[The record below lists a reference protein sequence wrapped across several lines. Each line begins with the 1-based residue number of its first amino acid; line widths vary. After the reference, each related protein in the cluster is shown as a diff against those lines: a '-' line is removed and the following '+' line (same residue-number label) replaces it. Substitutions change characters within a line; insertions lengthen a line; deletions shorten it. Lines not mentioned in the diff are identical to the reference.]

1 MGISEGIIASGFL
14 FFKGFSQRSGQA
26 KHSVQARVFQ
36 HVPDILAHVG
46 QLHAAIV
53 RGHLLEGGQQDA
65 QARGG
70 DVVALGKVQN
80 YHNQQPMSILS
91 LLRLSDHFIKEV
103 VSIDMVV
110 NKCKNDFE
118 DTSCWLSDAC
128 DNVIISYY
136 DCSGNYHNYG

>member
-1 MGISEGIIASGFL
+1 
-14 FFKGFSQRSGQA
+14 
-26 KHSVQARVFQ
+26 
-36 HVPDILAHVG
+36 
-46 QLHAAIV
+46 
-53 RGHLLEGGQQDA
+53 
-65 QARGG
+65 
-70 DVVALGKVQN
+70 
-80 YHNQQPMSILS
+80 MSMLS